1 MVVFEFLYLWHTR
14 CKPTEKIYFVYTI
27 YRHHLQETM
36 ALNKT
41 SEKGLQDGWTRA
53 TFILRRDYLER
64 LKASAYWERKKI
76 KEAID
81 EALGLY
87 LKGKKPGTKTNR

>member
-1 MVVFEFLYLWHTR
+1 MWHIT
-14 CKPTEKIYFVYTI
+14 CKPIEKIYFVYRV
-27 YRHHLQETM
+27 YRLHRREMMTVH
-36 ALNKT
+36 KT
-41 SEKGLQDGWTRA
+41 SEKGLQHGWTRA

-76 KEAID
+76 KEVID

-87 LKGKKPGTKTNR
+87 LRGKKARAARARIR